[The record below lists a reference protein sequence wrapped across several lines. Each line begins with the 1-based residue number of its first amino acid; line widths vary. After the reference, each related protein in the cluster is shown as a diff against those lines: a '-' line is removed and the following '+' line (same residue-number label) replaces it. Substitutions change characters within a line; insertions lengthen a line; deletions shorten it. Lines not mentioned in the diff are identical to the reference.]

1 MVLGKLDSYMLKK
14 NEDIRIFN
22 TVLKNKLKVD

>member
-14 NEDIRIFN
+14 NEDRTIFN
-22 TVLKNKLKVD
+22 TILKNKLKMD